1 MEQDNRIDL
10 YNTEDMTRMSRP
22 VDSGRQIESQGVAD
36 YLAKRVE
43 AGKLLNGDRLAL
55 KQQLTQE
62 SGITPAIIWCT
73 VVPRRCSDSFGLT
86 RVRDSTQGFSMPLQ
100 FLVRLKIRLCRPWW
114 ATPPSGPPTMVKY
127 LSSRRKLVW
136 NNRLIQAKQKTA
148 AQLPSRNYA
157 KPLTRL

>member
-1 MEQDNRIDL
+1 MQINL

-22 VDSGRQIESQGVAD
+22 VDSGRQLESQGVAD

-43 AGKLLNGDRLAL
+43 AGELLNGDRLAL
-55 KQQLTQE
+55 KQQLAQK
-62 SGITPAIIWCT
+62 SGIARGTIWRT
-73 VVPRRCSDSFGLT
+73 VVPRRCSDSLGLI
-86 RVRDSTQGFSMPLQ
+86 RAQDSSQRFSMPHPCS
-100 FLVRLKIRLCRPWW
+100 VRLRIRLCRPWW
-114 ATPPSGPPTMVKY
+114 ATPPSGLPATVKY
-127 LSSRRKLVW
+127 RSSRRKLVW

>member
-1 MEQDNRIDL
+1 MQINL

-22 VDSGRQIESQGVAD
+22 VDSGRQLESQGVAD

-43 AGKLLNGDRLAL
+43 AGELLNGDRLAL

-73 VVPRRCSDSFGLT
+73 VVPRRCSDSLGLI
-86 RVRDSTQGFSMPLQ
+86 RAQDSSQRFSMPHPCS
-100 FLVRLKIRLCRPWW
+100 VRLRIRLCRPRWSNP
-114 ATPPSGPPTMVKY
+114 TSGPPTMVKY

-136 NNRLIQAKQKTA
+136 NNQLIQAKQKMA
-148 AQLPSRNYA
+148 AQLHARNCA

>member
-1 MEQDNRIDL
+1 MQINL

-22 VDSGRQIESQGVAD
+22 VDSGRRFQSQSVAGHF
-36 YLAKRVE
+36 AKRIE
-43 AGKLLNGDRLAL
+43 AGEPLNGDRLAL

-86 RVRDSTQGFSMPLQ
+86 RAQDSSQGFSMPHQ

-114 ATPPSGPPTMVKY
+114 ATPPSGLPATVKY
-127 LSSRRKLVW
+127 RSSRRKLVW
-136 NNRLIQAKQKTA
+136 NNRLIQAKQKMA

-157 KPLTRL
+157 KPLARL